1 MRDWRKGKLRSNEPP
16 FQERE
21 TDWVKGG
28 YVGDVV
34 AVSVQVNEDAPVG
47 FGLLNPFLKRSRQ
60 KAAKA
65 SVGLNFPEQHAHPFF
80 HARDAHD
87 DGDKI
92 TAFQLFLDN
101 SPALWGQF
109 RQIPNQTDFSV
120 HGVPNADVSVWVGQG
135 EAAVNL
141 HLPVTSFFADC
152 QPQNPL
158 FLEKPQLLWVK
169 PDQFRS
175 LTFAVHRRSP
185 LYLWTALNLT
195 TS

>member
-1 MRDWRKGKLRSNEPP
+1 MRDWAKVKLSSNKPP

-34 AVSVQVNEDAPVG
+34 AVSVQVNEDASMRLW
-47 FGLLNPFLKRSRQ
+47 LLNPFLRRSGQ
-60 KAAKA
+60 KAAEA
-65 SVGLNFPEQHAHPFF
+65 PVGLNFPEQHPHPFP
-80 HARDAHD
+80 HAHDAHD
-87 DGDKI
+87 DGDKV
-92 TAFQLFLDN
+92 TALQLFLDN
-101 SPALWGQF
+101 FSALWRQF
-109 RQIPNQTDFSV
+109 RQIPDQANFSV

-158 FLEKPQLLWVK
+158 LLEKPQLLWVK
-169 PDQFRS
+169 PDQFCS
-175 LTFAVHRRSP
+175 LLFALHH
-185 LYLWTALNLT
+185 
-195 TS
+195 